1 MQQNWFTRLPQSPE
15 RGPRLFC
22 FPYAGGGVPVFRG
35 WAEGLPGV
43 AVWAAVLPGRGA
55 RLKERPLTNL
65 AELVERLGEAIT
77 PLTGE
82 PYAFFGH
89 SLGARVAYELACW
102 LRRQGRPQPHH
113 LFLSAS
119 PAPGCPQRQ
128 ATLHDLPRDAFIAAL
143 RQRHALP
150 DELLA
155 HRELL
160 DLVLPALRADFA
172 LVETA
177 VPTNEAPL
185 DCPLTLFGGTADPQV
200 SAADLAAW
208 DSYSTHSLTHIPL
221 PGDHLFLLDPAN
233 RREMLGVIGR
243 CLSRIEKREGE

>member
-1 MQQNWFTRLPQSPE
+1 MQQSWFTRLPLSPE
-15 RGPRLFC
+15 RGLRLFC

-43 AVWAAVLPGRGA
+43 VVWAAVLPGRGA

-65 AELVERLGEAIT
+65 ADLVEQLGKALT
-77 PLTGE
+77 PLTNE
-82 PYAFFGH
+82 PFVFFGH
-89 SLGARVAYELACW
+89 SLGGRVAFELACW
-102 LRRQGRPQPHH
+102 LRRQGRPQPYH
-113 LFLSAS
+113 LFLSAC
-119 PAPGCPQRQ
+119 PAPHCPLAQP
-128 ATLHDLPRDAFIAAL
+128 AIHSLPRDAFIAAL

-150 DELLA
+150 TEVLA
-155 HRELL
+155 HAELL

-172 LVETA
+172 LLETG

-185 DCPLTLFGGTADPQV
+185 DCPLTIIGGAADPQV

-208 DSYSTHSLTHIPL
+208 AAYSTHPLTSITL

-243 CLSRIEKREGE
+243 HLSQLKY